1 MISGNDETIFKLLHY
16 FITVKNYN
24 PVILHGVKDEIWLEN
39 LEGDY
44 KIIRLVSNYI
54 HNNEQLQMD
63 LYKTNRIVK
72 SIKKKTLSFN
82 VPILSIM
89 LNTGEN
95 VHINEDKVGD
105 VTFVVGKELKDITDN
120 ENIIF
125 TFPDLKNHTNFK
137 EKGIELFAKITNDI
151 NKKTEKDTIQ
161 AEDIFKPKKPV
172 ITYVLIL
179 INVLVFL
186 ISLLFDMR
194 EEVILYGGNHRE
206 LIRLG
211 DYYRLITSM
220 FIHVDLLHLL
230 CNCYSLYV
238 VGNQIESFFG
248 KTKYL
253 IIYFGSGIIASLLSI
268 CFNTSFSIGASGAI
282 FGLLGS
288 ILYFGYHY
296 RLYLGNVLKTQIIP
310 LIILNLLI
318 GFASTGIDNAAHIG
332 GLIGGILVSMICGLK
347 YKSNKVERFNG
358 ILMTII
364 LLSVI
369 IYLGIFGG

>member
-82 VPILSIM
+82 IPILSIM

-186 ISLLFDMR
+186 ISILFDMK

-332 GLIGGILVSMICGLK
+332 GLIGGVLVSMICGLK

>member
-186 ISLLFDMR
+186 ISLLFDMK

>member
-63 LYKTNRIVK
+63 LYKTNKIVK

-186 ISLLFDMR
+186 ISLLFDMK

-347 YKSNKVERFNG
+347 YKSNKTERFNG

>member
-1 MISGNDETIFKLLHY
+1 
-16 FITVKNYN
+16 
-24 PVILHGVKDEIWLEN
+24 
-39 LEGDY
+39 
-44 KIIRLVSNYI
+44 
-54 HNNEQLQMD
+54 MD

-186 ISLLFDMR
+186 ISLLFDMK

-310 LIILNLLI
+310 LIILNFKFQFTSLI
-318 GFASTGIDNAAHIG
+318 T
-332 GLIGGILVSMICGLK
+332 
-347 YKSNKVERFNG
+347 
-358 ILMTII
+358 T
-364 LLSVI
+364 
-369 IYLGIFGG
+369 

>member
-151 NKKTEKDTIQ
+151 IVESCSVFHCGAQ
-161 AEDIFKPKKPV
+161 A
-172 ITYVLIL
+172 
-179 INVLVFL
+179 
-186 ISLLFDMR
+186 
-194 EEVILYGGNHRE
+194 
-206 LIRLG
+206 
-211 DYYRLITSM
+211 
-220 FIHVDLLHLL
+220 
-230 CNCYSLYV
+230 
-238 VGNQIESFFG
+238 Q
-248 KTKYL
+248 
-253 IIYFGSGIIASLLSI
+253 
-268 CFNTSFSIGASGAI
+268 
-282 FGLLGS
+282 
-288 ILYFGYHY
+288 
-296 RLYLGNVLKTQIIP
+296 
-310 LIILNLLI
+310 
-318 GFASTGIDNAAHIG
+318 
-332 GLIGGILVSMICGLK
+332 
-347 YKSNKVERFNG
+347 
-358 ILMTII
+358 
-364 LLSVI
+364 
-369 IYLGIFGG
+369 

>member
-1 MISGNDETIFKLLHY
+1 
-16 FITVKNYN
+16 
-24 PVILHGVKDEIWLEN
+24 
-39 LEGDY
+39 
-44 KIIRLVSNYI
+44 
-54 HNNEQLQMD
+54 MD

-105 VTFVVGKELKDITDN
+105 VTSVVGKELKDITDN

-186 ISLLFDMR
+186 ISILFDMK

>member
-186 ISLLFDMR
+186 ISILFDMK

>member
-120 ENIIF
+120 ENMIF

-186 ISLLFDMR
+186 ISILFDMK

-364 LLSVI
+364 LLLVI

>member
-120 ENIIF
+120 ENMIF

-186 ISLLFDMR
+186 ISILFDMR

>member
-95 VHINEDKVGD
+95 VHINEDKIGD

-186 ISLLFDMR
+186 ISILFDMK